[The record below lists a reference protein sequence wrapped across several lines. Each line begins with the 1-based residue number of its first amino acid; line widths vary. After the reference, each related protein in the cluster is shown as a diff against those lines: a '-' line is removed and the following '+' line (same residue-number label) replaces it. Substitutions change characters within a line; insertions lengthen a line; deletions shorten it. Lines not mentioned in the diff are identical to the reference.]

1 MSTTTRTTHPT
12 HPTPAHDAGAGTA
25 RRTTSAGRMAALARA
40 EVTLLIR
47 NRTALFTAL
56 GMPPVMIVSART
68 TLDRAGIPAETGLS
82 TAEVLLTGGIVTVL
96 ALVVY
101 TTLVAAYVSRREEL
115 VLKRLRT
122 GEVRDPEILGATAL
136 PAVVIALLQILLL
149 VALGTALW
157 DGQLPERPDLMLAGV
172 ALGTVMTAAL
182 AAATAAVT
190 RTVESAQVTALPL
203 LVVAFAGSGIAVP
216 LEVFPSGVADV
227 LRVLPLAPIVDLV
240 RGGWVGGLDSAGTLR
255 ALGTAL
261 AWTVVSVLA
270 VRRWFR
276 WEPRG

>member
-1 MSTTTRTTHPT
+1 MSTTPPTTTPPTTTRRTAPARTT
-12 HPTPAHDAGAGTA
+12 TA
-25 RRTTSAGRMAALARA
+25 SRMAALARA
-40 EVTLLIR
+40 EVTLLLR

-56 GMPPVMIVSART
+56 VMPPLMIAVT
-68 TLDRAGIPAETGLS
+68 KPTLDRAGAPAETGLS
-82 TAEVLLTGGIVTVL
+82 SAELLLTGGVVMVL

-136 PAVVIALLQILLL
+136 PAAVIALAQIALL
-149 VALGTALW
+149 VVLGAALW
-157 DGQLPERPDLMLAGV
+157 GGRLPERPDLMLAGV

-203 LVVAFAGSGIAVP
+203 LLVALLGSGVTVP
-216 LEVFPSGVADV
+216 LDVFPDGAADV
-227 LRVLPLAPIVDLV
+227 LRLLPLTPVTDLV
-240 RGGWVGGLDSAGTLR
+240 RGGWIGGLDAQETLR
-255 ALGTAL
+255 ALGTAA
-261 AWTVVSVLA
+261 AWTVLSVLA

>member
-1 MSTTTRTTHPT
+1 MSTTVTRSTT
-12 HPTPAHDAGAGTA
+12 AVS
-25 RRTTSAGRMAALARA
+25 RTAALARA
-40 EVTLLIR
+40 EVTLLVR

-56 GMPPVMIVSART
+56 ALPPAMIGVAKTS
-68 TLDRAGIPAETGLS
+68 LDRSGATAKTGLS
-82 TAEVLLTGGIVTVL
+82 QGELLLTGGVVMVL
-96 ALVVY
+96 TLVVY

-122 GEVRDPEILGATAL
+122 GEVRDAEILGATAV
-136 PAVVIALLQILLL
+136 PAAAIAVVQIALL
-149 VALGTALW
+149 VALGAALW
-157 DGQLPERPDLMLAGV
+157 GGRLPQRPGLMLAGV
-172 ALGTVMTAAL
+172 VLGTVMTAAL

-203 LVVAFAGSGIAVP
+203 ILVALVGSGVAVP
-216 LEVFPSGVADV
+216 LEVFPDGVAQV
-227 LRVLPLAPIVDLV
+227 LRALPLTPVADLV
-240 RGGWVGGLDSAGTLR
+240 RGGWVGGMGAGEALR

-261 AWTVVSVLA
+261 AWTVLSVFA